1 MEKLFNE
8 KYGGVVDDLA
18 KLVVDKSFAEL
29 ELFFDRMVTKIF
41 SDGVYNE
48 GRWIA
53 VELYAKRLAER
64 AAKIY
69 TARLGVVFENRIED
83 QRSISRQLNEH
94 K

>member
-69 TARLGVVFENRIED
+69 TTRLGVVFENRIED
-83 QRSISRQLNEH
+83 QRSISRQLN
-94 K
+94 